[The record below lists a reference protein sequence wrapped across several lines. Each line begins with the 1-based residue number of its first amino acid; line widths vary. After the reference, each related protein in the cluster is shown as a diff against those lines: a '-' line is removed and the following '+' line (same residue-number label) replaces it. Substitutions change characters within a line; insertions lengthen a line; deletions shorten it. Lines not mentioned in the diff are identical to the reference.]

1 MFTADDLIQRCL
13 AVKTFKLFLYAGAA
27 LVPAAPAFA
36 QTEIPDDEQIVVVAS
51 GVPQNADVTGRAVT
65 VLDRETIERRQTIS
79 LSDLLLTTP
88 GVSATRNGGP
98 GGLAAVR
105 IRGAD
110 DAQTLVL
117 IDGVRVN
124 DPSAPAGAFD
134 FGSLLTSSIERVEV
148 LRGANS
154 VVWGSQAIGGVVNVV
169 TESPIGGIKARANAE
184 YGYAD
189 QVSANAAIAGGT
201 HSVQGGFTAGYFRTD
216 GISQA
221 ASGTENDGFRQYN
234 ASGRLRVEF
243 APGVGMD
250 LRGYYADSRVELDGY
265 PAPAYSFAD
274 TDEFSTSQELYGYAG
289 LFADIGPVS
298 NRLAFSIADI
308 NRDNFDPQNGFADTP
323 VYLYRGRSE
332 RYEYRGDAALSDQV
346 RLTFGAEQENLR
358 FYDGAD
364 TFRAN
369 ITSVFGQAI
378 VTPIEQVTI
387 TGGVRNDNHNR
398 FGDFTSW
405 GASTAIRPFGGTLLR
420 ASYSEGFKAPTLYQL
435 FAPSYG
441 NEGLA
446 PETAK
451 SWDVGIEQ
459 SALDG
464 AAKLGVTWFNRNTR
478 NQIDFISCRAADV
491 ATPASACYQRPF
503 GTYDN
508 IARAHA
514 EGLEVE
520 LALKPVDALTF
531 TANYTYTDTENRSAG
546 LVGNDLARRPRDTA
560 SVSADYRFPFGLSL
574 GGTVTMIGDSFNDA
588 ANRTRLDGFALGS
601 IRAEMPISPLLS
613 VYGRVENITDE
624 QYQVVSG
631 YGTYGRSAFG
641 GIRLR
646 Y

>member
-1 MFTADDLIQRCL
+1 M
-13 AVKTFKLFLYAGAA
+13 KTFKLFLFAGAA
-27 LVPAAPAFA
+27 LTPVSAYA
-36 QTEIPDDEQIVVVAS
+36 QTEVPEDEQVVVVAS
-51 GVPQNADVTGRAVT
+51 GVPQNADTTGRAVT
-65 VLDRETIERRQTIS
+65 VLDRETIETRQTVS
-79 LSDLLLTTP
+79 LSDLLTTTA
-88 GVSATRNGGP
+88 GVSVTRSGGA
-98 GGLAAVR
+98 GALTAVR

-134 FGSLLTSSIERVEV
+134 FGNLLTGSIERVEV

-169 TESPIGGIKARANAE
+169 TEAPIGGIKARANAE

-201 HSVQGGFTAGYFRTD
+201 QTVQGGFTAGYFRTD
-216 GISQA
+216 GISTA
-221 ASGTENDGFRQYN
+221 ANGTEADGFRQYN

-243 APGVGMD
+243 APGIGLD
-250 LRGYYADSRVELDGY
+250 LRGYYADSRADLDGY
-265 PAPAYSFAD
+265 LSIPPYSFGD
-274 TDEFSTSQELYGYAG
+274 TDEFATTQELYGYAG
-289 LFADIGPVS
+289 LFADIGPIS
-298 NRLAFSIADI
+298 NRVAFTIADI
-308 NRDNFDPQNGFADTP
+308 NRDNFADDSSVTP
-323 VYLYRGRSE
+323 IYLYRGRSE
-332 RYEYRGDAALSDQV
+332 RYEYRGDAAFSDQL

-358 FYDGAD
+358 FYDGSQTNRAD
-364 TFRAN
+364 

-378 VTPIEQVTI
+378 VTPVEQVTI
-387 TGGVRNDNHNR
+387 TGGVRNDNHSR

-405 GASTAIRPFGGTLLR
+405 GASTAIRPLDGTLLR

-435 FAPSYG
+435 FAPFYG
-441 NEGLA
+441 TDTLA

-464 AAKLGVTWFNRNTR
+464 AAKLGLTYFHRNTR
-478 NQIDFISCRAADV
+478 NQIDFDLVNSVYANV
-491 ATPASACYQRPF
+491 
-503 GTYDN
+503 
-508 IARAHA
+508 ARAHA
-514 EGLEVE
+514 EGVEVE

-546 LVGNDLARRPRDTA
+546 YQGNDLARRPRDVA

-574 GGTVTMIGDSFNDA
+574 GGTVTMIGDSLNEA
-588 ANRTRLDGFALGS
+588 SNRTRLDGFAIGS
-601 IRAEMPISPLLS
+601 VRAELPINQLLS
-613 VYGRVENITDE
+613 VYGRVENVTDAR
-624 QYQVVSG
+624 YQVVSG
-631 YGTYGRSAFG
+631 YGTYGRSAFAG
-641 GIRLR
+641 VRLR